1 MSDSAD
7 ESYEVVYKKP
17 PKATRFKPGQSGNP
31 SGKSKRIAP
40 ALDPGKVLQ
49 LIDNEEIVVAVDGKR
64 KRMPKS

>member
-7 ESYEVVYKKP
+7 ESYEVGYKKP

-49 LIDNEEIVVAVDGKR
+49 LIDKEEIVVAVDGKR